1 MTFLWREGS
10 QASNLF
16 GKAFPVVAKYIAQS
30 SLFTG
35 NFPLLGP
42 LTGEAGLKSNDK
54 RNATGDCGCITP
66 ETG

>member
-42 LTGEAGLKSNDK
+42 LTGEAGLKSTVTIK
-54 RNATGDCGCITP
+54 ETP
-66 ETG
+66 QGIVAV